1 MAARMAHN
9 HQVAGSSPAP
19 ATVKN
24 LILKIKYQKDIL
36 WLLIFWCLV

>member
-1 MAARMAHN
+1 
-9 HQVAGSSPAP
+9 
-19 ATVKN
+19 VKN